1 MGAAVPLAFLNTLVG
16 PNPPAVL
23 EWDVL
28 KSPALYTFLSSEQ
41 LLRHPSALAL
51 ASSVCKHTLNTR
63 LLPTL
68 YRKVLEFSEP
78 QLSAN
83 LLQLL
88 RAFFEEIWAERIP
101 YTFIYQGGGEAQPRE
116 GQDFPFRKQVTCV
129 FHYKEVTKAVQVT
142 IPQGEGFDLRREWER
157 LVGEIARAIE
167 ALREHLRTQKDT
179 VLLLTSEGQVVD
191 LPYLITHFPDESA
204 HARLHLYVTTTE
216 CDLGGDLSCFLTS
229 LVHWYS
235 SLPTPV
241 NSQAV
246 LKAKHACLCLLTAL
260 LSSPLYYSKKPPA
273 GTLEYRRAPVLDIL
287 CQLQPEAAAAFLRA
301 LLGDVVAAYHW
312 LPVKPSFWSG
322 LLNSLWDTS
331 ETEDN
336 TLRHQTGSAAMVL
349 TQLLLASQGALP
361 SSFRRAEFG
370 NGAIGSMYVKLVE
383 HMDDL
388 PSLRLLVLL
397 MRHNRSFRDFF
408 TTSSEQD
415 RYLPSVCHFL
425 FTCPLHPA
433 PPRVCLLLSLL
444 LVLSQDAAFILYLN
458 KDARLGSVPW
468 LTEYQTDNMSLGS
481 LLLLSLLRVF
491 RDNLG
496 SGSGYLHTLCTA
508 LLFNL
513 GRNSVELHQVTA
525 QVLLQTLVTLWKRS
539 NRPGSEPSKGKS
551 ADVLGLYLD
560 LYGNLLQH
568 TYKHNPW
575 LVYMTLHEAETFEE
589 MRGTGAVVERAEHLI
604 AYFRGRQGE
613 ESLASVKEAVK
624 VYTLPGDLQ
633 LACLRNVQHFELAA
647 EDSAWELWLLPQ
659 VWKQAREERL
669 VRLKV
674 DSLVFP
680 LQDL

>member
-16 PNPPAVL
+16 PNPPAVQ

-28 KSPALYTFLSSEQ
+28 KSPALYTFLCSEQ
-41 LLRHPSALAL
+41 LLRHPSALTL
-51 ASSVCKHTLNTR
+51 ASSVCKHTLNTH

-68 YRKVLEFSEP
+68 YRKVLEFTEP

-88 RAFFEEIWAERIP
+88 RVFFEEIWAERIP
-101 YTFIYQGGGEAQPRE
+101 YSFIYQGGGEEQSRE

-129 FHYKEVTKAVQVT
+129 FHYKEVTRAVQLT
-142 IPQGEGFDLRREWER
+142 LPQGEGFELKREWER

-167 ALREHLRTQKDT
+167 TLRDHLRTQKDT
-179 VLLLTSEGQVVD
+179 VLLLTSEGQVVG
-191 LPYLITHFPDESA
+191 LSYLLSHFQDSA

-241 NSQAV
+241 NAQAV
-246 LKAKHACLCLLTAL
+246 LKAKHACVCLLTTL
-260 LSSPLYYSKKPPA
+260 LASPLYYSKKPA
-273 GTLEYRRAPVLDIL
+273 GGTLEYRRAPVLDIL
-287 CQLQPEAAAAFLRA
+287 CQLQPEAATAFLRA
-301 LLGDVVAAYHW
+301 LLEDIVTAYRW
-312 LPVKPSFWSG
+312 LPAKPSFWSG
-322 LLNSLWDTS
+322 LLHTLWDTS

-349 TQLLLASQGALP
+349 AQLLLTSQGAVP
-361 SSFRRAEFG
+361 NSFRRADL
-370 NGAIGSMYVKLVE
+370 GSVLGRVHVKLAE

-433 PPRVCLLLSLL
+433 PPRLCFLLSLL
-444 LVLSQDAAFILYLN
+444 LVLSQDASFILYLN

-481 LLLLSLLRVF
+481 LLLLSVLRVF

-508 LLFNL
+508 VLYNL
-513 GRNSVELHQVTA
+513 GRNSVELHEVTA
-525 QVLLQTLVTLWKRS
+525 QTLLQTLVTLWKRS
-539 NRPGSEPSKGKS
+539 NRPNSEPYK
-551 ADVLGLYLD
+551 DLLGLYLD

-589 MRGTGAVVERAEHLI
+589 MKGTGAVVERAEHLI
-604 AYFRGRQGE
+604 AHFRGRQEE
-613 ESLASVKEAVK
+613 ESLTSVKEAVK
-624 VYTLPGDLQ
+624 VYTLPGDLR
-633 LACLRNVQHFELAA
+633 LAYLRSVQHFELAGD
-647 EDSAWELWLLPQ
+647 DSAWELWLLPQ
-659 VWKQAREERL
+659 IWTQAREERL